1 MAALQLV
8 LHHLQEKDLQ
18 RPTPCTEFNVSQLV
32 DHLAGNLALAC
43 KAMGSEQADDPSLAP
58 EPRIAQ
64 LAQAA
69 LESFSARGL
78 EGTLDLG
85 FAEVPASV
93 LSGILNLE
101 SMVHGW
107 DFAQATS
114 QEFDVDPGL
123 AEYVLE
129 LARATVGEQ
138 QRASGS
144 LGPETAIAESAG
156 SLERLIA
163 FTGRV
168 PAGARAA
175 PMVDA
180 ATSIVIRRPL
190 HEVAGSTMDPLN
202 APVWYR
208 NISTARRLDEG
219 NFGIGARAAFEARFR
234 GRALSYTYV
243 FKEYVPG
250 RLLVMAT
257 AQGPF
262 PMRTSYRFKAVDGA
276 RTRVHLRNDG
286 RPSGFSKLL
295 APLMAP
301 DDAPGED
308 RRSADAQA
316 RPGGRTTLS
325 QAGDADVF
333 LLRSI
338 PALRR

>member
-1 MAALQLV
+1 M

-202 APVWYR
+202 APAWYR

-234 GRALSYTYV
+234 GRPCPTPTCSRNMCPAGCWSWPPR
-243 FKEYVPG
+243 KDRSRCAP
-250 RLLVMAT
+250 AT
-257 AQGPF
+257 
-262 PMRTSYRFKAVDGA
+262 
-276 RTRVHLRNDG
+276 
-286 RPSGFSKLL
+286 
-295 APLMAP
+295 
-301 DDAPGED
+301 
-308 RRSADAQA
+308 
-316 RPGGRTTLS
+316 
-325 QAGDADVF
+325 
-333 LLRSI
+333 
-338 PALRR
+338 ALRRWMAPAPGCTCAMTGGPRDSASCWHR